1 MPQVR
6 RSFAPYGEAS
16 GRRAP
21 RSSPRTELGQLN
33 DVAKL
38 HEVAETLPAGD
49 ERAQALESVAERWL
63 ASAPGL
69 RPSIAAVLLG
79 LSEPTVRAWAKR
91 GILRVRSS
99 KPRLLVDP
107 ASVLEVRQLVS
118 ELRVAGQTRDLLTRC
133 ITALQMNSSS
143 PTRIW
148 PSPWRKC
155 TGASTSS
162 AASRRDRGHRRGSC
176 NAPGQQDHRGAAP
189 PVSPQLTS
197 DVREVLTASG
207 ALAARKIDGGT
218 APVRVAST

>member
-1 MPQVR
+1 
-6 RSFAPYGEAS
+6 
-16 GRRAP
+16 
-21 RSSPRTELGQLN
+21 
-33 DVAKL
+33 
-38 HEVAETLPAGD
+38 
-49 ERAQALESVAERWL
+49 VAERWL

-99 KPRLLVDP
+99 KPRLLLLDP

-118 ELRVAGQTRDLLTRC
+118 ELQLAGQTRDLLDEVYNRF
-133 ITALQMNSSS
+133 ADDSSS

-148 PSPWRKC
+148 PSPWRRC

-162 AASRRDRGHRRGSC
+162 AASRRDRGGRRGPC

-189 PVSPQLTS
+189 PV
-197 DVREVLTASG
+197 ASR
-207 ALAARKIDGGT
+207 L
-218 APVRVAST
+218 